1 MAPMDSIPIEVDS
14 SSALTGNVLPL
25 LHEMRHALEDFATT
39 GTEHTIDLNS
49 LPLAPQES
57 RELEELL
64 GTGEVCAQL
73 DALGDQNVMLKLTLP
88 EQDNFYRDCI
98 EHKNVLKVVAL
109 SGGYSRAEANERLE
123 RQNGMVASFSRAL
136 SEGLSAQQSDDD
148 FNATIA
154 AAIDG
159 I

>member
-1 MAPMDSIPIEVDS
+1 MARMDSIPIEVDS

-73 DALGDQNVMLKLTLP
+73 DALGTSEITETAIPGVWRVTHYNGDRVVVGQFLEITDCPAILKSQPQDLPGGVSRLDQL
-88 EQDNFYRDCI
+88 I
-98 EHKNVLKVVAL
+98 
-109 SGGYSRAEANERLE
+109 
-123 RQNGMVASFSRAL
+123 
-136 SEGLSAQQSDDD
+136 SEYG
-148 FNATIA
+148 
-154 AAIDG
+154 
-159 I
+159 